1 MQQNNKKATYNTK
14 ISEENFELLERQRAS
29 RNKSQLNQIESRY
42 LGGSLGGLQS
52 RLRVSMDAKESI
64 SLKQNYKNRDA
75 NISGSSIDVNFKT
88 RGVDRLLDV
97 GYFKD
102 NL

>member
-1 MQQNNKKATYNTK
+1 MQQNNKKTNNNTK
-14 ISEENFELLERQRAS
+14 ISKENFELLRRQRAS
-29 RNKSQLNQIESRY
+29 RNQSQLKEIESRY
-42 LGGSLGGLQS
+42 IGGSLGGLKS
-52 RLRVSMDAKESI
+52 RLRISMDAKESI
-64 SLKQNYKNRDA
+64 ALKQNYKNRDA